1 MTPLRRLRDF
11 FQTRQRWMIVVLLFC
26 TALINGIDRQT
37 LSILAPTLREQLGF
51 GTIEYSYI
59 ATSFLIAYTIGYT
72 FCGTVLD
79 RVGVKLALGAALA
92 FWSFAGMLH
101 AAATGWVMLAVCR
114 FLLGLG
120 ESFNSPASVKAI
132 ADWAPARERGLSMAV
147 ASNGNVMGAILAP
160 PLVSFLAIQY
170 GWQWAF
176 IVTGLLGVGLLI
188 LWRKKYFDSDKH
200 PRLTPGER
208 AYIQRGKQAL
218 PTCSLAKSNMWLLLA
233 HPVCVGFFIAR
244 FLTDPITYFFAF
256 WLPDY
261 LVHSRGF
268 TLALLGMIG
277 WLPFLASDIGGPGG
291 GALSDWLVRRGWTS
305 IKARRALMLLAA
317 SAMPLANV
325 AVRTDLVWLA
335 VALIALLL
343 AAQSCWMANQL
354 TLISESIPRERVASL
369 LALSALGG
377 SAGGICSTLATGR
390 IIAAYGYVPV
400 FTGLSLLH
408 LTAFGILTFTQY
420 KSGLLRRPS
429 TGGKEDTEEA
439 YALK

>member
-1 MTPLRRLRDF
+1 MTIPDRFRGF
-11 FQTRQRWMIVVLLFC
+11 FHTRQRWIIVVLLFC
-26 TALINGIDRQT
+26 TALVNGIDRQT
-37 LSILAPTLREQLGF
+37 LSILAPTLREKFGF

-59 ATSFLIAYTIGYT
+59 ATSFLVAYTIGYT

-79 RVGVKLALGAALA
+79 RVGVKLALGVALA
-92 FWSFAGMLH
+92 FWSLAGMLH
-101 AAATGWVMLAVCR
+101 AAAAGWVMLAVCR

-120 ESFNSPASVKAI
+120 ESFNSPAAVKAL
-132 ADWAPARERGLSMAV
+132 ADWAPVRERGLSMAV

-170 GWQWAF
+170 GWRWAF
-176 IVTGLLGVGLLI
+176 IITGLLGFGLLI
-188 LWRKKYFDSDKH
+188 LWHRKYFDTDKH
-200 PRLTPGER
+200 PRLTEGER
-208 AYIQRGKQAL
+208 AYIQQGRPA
-218 PTCSLAKSNMWLLLA
+218 PATAPLAKSSMWLLLA
-233 HPVCVGFFIAR
+233 QPVCLGFFVAR

-268 TLALLGMIG
+268 TLALLGLIG

-291 GALSDWLVRRGWTS
+291 GALSDWLVRRGWAS
-305 IKARRALMLLAA
+305 IKARRTMMLLAA
-317 SAMPLANV
+317 CAMPLANV

-354 TLISESIPRERVASL
+354 TLISESIPRERVGSL

-377 SAGGICSTLATGR
+377 SAGGICSTLLTGR
-390 IIAAYGYVPV
+390 VIAAYGYVPV

-408 LTAFGILTFTQY
+408 LTAFGVLTFAQY
-420 KSGLLRRPS
+420 KSGLLRGPAKE
-429 TGGKEDTEEA
+429 GKAGKEA
-439 YALK
+439 